1 MCESRRIDKEQLNE
15 DYERY
20 VSLKYSDKQK
30 AEFIVHSS
38 KVTKKF
44 IQMAMLSFKIRG
56 EYYSEAKYWL
66 MNDYFRAFDTYRT
79 DSGATLFTWVY
90 RLLVQ
95 SAYNFIKLKTKELNR
110 NSVVFGIET
119 TPEVGK
125 VAYESM
131 DSLDTVIYEEDRS
144 RYTDTL
150 NLILDSIKIGPI
162 EREVYL
168 RQNGAC
174 GYTKESPEQ
183 IAESMRLTDKTVM
196 QIIKSNQNKFYNFRK
211 YLKENGI
218 SFTSATRNDI
228 MRFRNYSPRRR
239 KTSRK

>member
-1 MCESRRIDKEQLNE
+1 MCGSKRIDKEQLNE
-15 DYERY
+15 DYEQY
-20 VSLKYSDKQK
+20 MSLKYSDKMM

-38 KVTKKF
+38 KVTKQF
-44 IQMAMLSFKIRG
+44 ISMAMLSFKIRG

-66 MNDYFRAFDTYRT
+66 MNDYFRSFDTYNPE
-79 DSGATLFTWVY
+79 SGATLFTWVY
-90 RLLVQ
+90 RLMIQ
-95 SAYNFIKLKTKELNR
+95 SAYNFIKMKTKELNR
-110 NSVVFGIET
+110 NSIMFGIDT

-131 DSLDTVIYEEDRS
+131 DSLETVIYDEDRS
-144 RYTDTL
+144 RHTDTL
-150 NLILDSIKIGPI
+150 NLILDSVKIGPI

-183 IAESMRLTDKTVM
+183 IADSMRLTLKTVQ

-218 SFTSATRNDI
+218 NFNNATRNDI
-228 MRFRNYSPRRR
+228 IRFRNYSPRRR
-239 KTSRK
+239 RNRK